1 MQNWFHI
8 FPKNTGL
15 SLYAWLI
22 FCLLPFSFIIH
33 SSSSFEVT
41 IGLILLVLFFTAYRL
56 SFIKRG
62 WTVYL
67 TLSIEMTINIG
78 MTMYFG
84 YVYFAL
90 FLAFFIGNIQNK
102 GGFVTLYVIHLTT
115 TIFAITAGF
124 FLQSETFLMQLP
136 FILISVIGVI
146 LLPFVMYNRNKRERL
161 EHQLEDANEKISQ
174 LMVVEERQ
182 RIARDLHDTLGQKL
196 SLIGFKSD
204 LAAKLFDINPESAKS
219 EIEDIHHTAR
229 TALNEVREIVSDMKG
244 TKLKDEVTRAR
255 EILKATNIDFTITG
269 DTELSSTPLLVENVL
284 SMCLKEAV
292 TNIVKHSQASLCQ
305 LSVKDSSN
313 ELVMKVRD
321 NGIGIPADL
330 KTTMESGLEGMKER
344 LEFVNGSL
352 SKESTNGMTLT
363 IKVPHVVQQTK
374 LGESP

>member
-15 SLYAWLI
+15 SLYAWMI

-33 SSSSFEVT
+33 SSSLFEVS

-56 SFIKRG
+56 SFIKKG

-67 TLSIEMTINIG
+67 TLGFEMAINIG

-90 FLAFFIGNIQNK
+90 FLAFFIGNIQHK

-115 TIFAITAGF
+115 TVLAITAGF
-124 FLQSETFLMQLP
+124 FFQSQTFLMQLP
-136 FILISVIGVI
+136 FILISVTGVI
-146 LLPFVMYNRNKRERL
+146 LLPFIIYNRNKRERL
-161 EHQLEDANEKISQ
+161 EHQLEDANEKISE
-174 LMVVEERQ
+174 LMVIEERQ

-204 LAAKLFDINPESAKS
+204 LAAKLIDVDPQTSKS
-219 EIEDIHHTAR
+219 EIEDIHHTSR

-244 TKLKDEVTRAR
+244 TKLKDEVTRVR
-255 EILKATNIDFTITG
+255 EILKATHIDFTITG
-269 DTELSSTPLLVENVL
+269 DAELSNTPLLVENVL

-292 TNIVKHSQASLCQ
+292 TNIVKHSQASLCH
-305 LSVKDSSN
+305 LSIKDSSS

-321 NGIGIPADL
+321 NGIGIPTDQ
-330 KTTMESGLEGMKER
+330 KTIMESGLQGMKER

-352 SKESTNGMTLT
+352 SKASSNGMTLT
-363 IKVPHVVQQTK
+363 IKVPHVVQQT
-374 LGESP
+374 